1 MDREARQ
8 AIARTPLRIADWGLR
23 IAIVTAVA
31 VYAVS
36 AQTATTIKLAT
47 LVPTNSIWDKNLKQ
61 MGEEFKQAT
70 AGRFEITV
78 YSGGTQGDESTVL
91 RKMRLDALQAGA
103 FTNTGLGIIDPSFNV
118 FNTPFFFES
127 YDELN
132 YVVTKLTPTLKKRA
146 EAKGFILLNWGHG
159 GWTQVFTKKPVHTV
173 ADMKEVKLWTSAGND
188 NMVQWYKANGF
199 QPRAMATTDI
209 TTGLTTGMIDGLPT
223 TPLAASLF
231 QWYRQTP
238 YMLEIGLAPI
248 VGAGVITVK
257 AWKAIP
263 EADRAK
269 LVAAGEGVE
278 KRLQA
283 EVPKLDADAVTAMT
297 KAGLSVTKPTDA
309 EWRKQFDN
317 LAKTMRGEQVPPDIF
332 DLASK
337 ARDEFRKN
345 KKPAAAK

>member
-1 MDREARQ
+1 
-8 AIARTPLRIADWGLR
+8 
-23 IAIVTAVA
+23 
-31 VYAVS
+31 
-36 AQTATTIKLAT
+36 
-47 LVPTNSIWDKNLKQ
+47 
-61 MGEEFKQAT
+61 
-70 AGRFEITV
+70 
-78 YSGGTQGDESTVL
+78 
-91 RKMRLDALQAGA
+91 
-103 FTNTGLGIIDPSFNV
+103 
-118 FNTPFFFES
+118 
-127 YDELN
+127 
-132 YVVTKLTPTLKKRA
+132 
-146 EAKGFILLNWGHG
+146 
-159 GWTQVFTKKPVHTV
+159 
-173 ADMKEVKLWTSAGND
+173 
-188 NMVQWYKANGF
+188 
-199 QPRAMATTDI
+199 
-209 TTGLTTGMIDGLPT
+209 MIDGLPT

-263 EADRAK
+263 DADRAR
-269 LVAAGEGVE
+269 LVAAAEGVE

-283 EVPKLDADAVTAMT
+283 DVPKLDADAVTAMT
-297 KAGLSVTKPTDA
+297 KAGLTVTQPTDP